1 MTNQPETVAAD
12 RTHLLTGVAVALLVV
27 GVALF
32 MVGRPYL
39 AVIGSVANL
48 AGVLILLDVWVRRRL
63 LQR

>member
-39 AVIGSVANL
+39 AILGSVANF
-48 AGVLILLDVWVRRRL
+48 AAVVILLEVWVRRPL
-63 LQR
+63 LRR